1 MSINITLT
9 TIDEPHRLLHLARVL
24 QFGDSVL
31 PVGAFS
37 FSCGVESAIQVGL
50 VHDIATL
57 KAFVETSLNQAARC
71 DAVGLTHA
79 HRALL
84 DGNVDRI
91 LTVDREIINRK
102 LNDEAR
108 VMTQRMGK
116 KLVEMTINVFESD
129 VLRWWLN
136 KIRAGE
142 TAGTFPVSQALIMGL
157 QGVSVQETIAM
168 HQYGVAMTVLS
179 AAQRLMRITHF
190 DCQKILFEVNKS
202 IPEFC
207 QQAVNTDIS
216 EMASYTPLID
226 ILAAVHVDAHVRLFM
241 N

>member
-1 MSINITLT
+1 MSININ
-9 TIDEPHRLLHLARVL
+9 IDEPHQLLHLVRVL

-50 VHDIATL
+50 VHDVVTL
-57 KAFVETSLNQAARC
+57 KAFVETSLRQAAQC
-71 DAVGLTHA
+71 DAIGLAHA
-79 HRALL
+79 HQALL
-84 DGNVDRI
+84 DGDFRQI
-91 LTVDREIINRK
+91 LAVDREIINRK

-116 KLVEMTINVFESD
+116 KLVEMTIKVFESE
-129 VLRWWLN
+129 VLTWWLD
-136 KIRAGE
+136 KIKAGE
-142 TAGTFPVSQALIMGL
+142 TAGTFPVSQALIMAL
-157 QGVSVQETIAM
+157 QGVSAQEAIAM
-168 HQYGVAMTVLS
+168 HQYGVAMTILS

-190 DCQKILFEVNKS
+190 DSQKILFEVNKS

-207 QQAVNTDIS
+207 QQAVNANIS

>member
-1 MSINITLT
+1 MSININ
-9 TIDEPHRLLHLARVL
+9 IDEPHQLLHLVRVL

-50 VHDIATL
+50 VHDVVTL
-57 KAFVETSLNQAARC
+57 KAFVETSLRQAAHC
-71 DAVGLTHA
+71 DAIGLAHA
-79 HRALL
+79 HQALL
-84 DGNVDRI
+84 DGDFNQI
-91 LTVDREIINRK
+91 LAVDREIINRK

-116 KLVEMTINVFESD
+116 KLVEMTIKVFESD
-129 VLRWWLN
+129 VLTWWLD
-136 KIRAGE
+136 KIKAGE
-142 TAGTFPVSQALIMGL
+142 TAGTFPVSQALIMAL
-157 QGVSVQETIAM
+157 QGVSAEEAIAM
-168 HQYGVAMTVLS
+168 HQYGVAMTILS

-190 DCQKILFEVNKS
+190 DSQKILFEVNKS

-207 QQAVNTDIS
+207 QQAVSANLS